1 MPKYGLTGGIASGKT
16 VALQIFNEYG
26 VDTIDTDELAR
37 LVIDR
42 GTEGARKLREAIGEQ
57 YFFDGALERQ
67 RLREDMYQSPALK
80 KTVESIIHPLVRN
93 ALDQWMRKD
102 SKSPYQILCS
112 PLLIE
117 TKQHETLDGVI
128 IVDTPES
135 IQLARGIGRDS
146 CSEDTIQ
153 KIIAA
158 QLSRH
163 ARHKHATFVIDNS
176 GDLGSL
182 AQQIHTLHKKLSH
195 G

>member
-16 VALQIFNEYG
+16 VALEIFNEYG

-42 GTEGARKLREAIGEQ
+42 GTEGARKLKEAIGEH
-57 YFFDGALERQ
+57 YFFDGALDRQ

-117 TKQHETLDGVI
+117 TNQHETLDGVI

-163 ARHKHATFVIDNS
+163 GRLKHATFVIDNS

-182 AQQIHTLHKKLSH
+182 ARQIHTLHKKLSH

>member
-1 MPKYGLTGGIASGKT
+1 
-16 VALQIFNEYG
+16 
-26 VDTIDTDELAR
+26 
-37 LVIDR
+37 
-42 GTEGARKLREAIGEQ
+42 
-57 YFFDGALERQ
+57 
-67 RLREDMYQSPALK
+67 MYQSPALK

-117 TKQHETLDGVI
+117 TNQHETLDGVI

-163 ARHKHATFVIDNS
+163 ARLKHANFVIDNS

-182 AQQIHTLHKKLSH
+182 ARQIHILHEKLSH